1 MEAQLSRAPSTPDAS
16 GTPDT
21 GRESDGAEV
30 VGRRIAAALVDA
42 ALLFVLFVLLGLL
55 IGDAESGDGGGSVT
69 LDGAG
74 FLVFAG
80 LSLLYYFILE
90 GATGQTLGKRLLGIR
105 VQRVSGGNAGAGA
118 VGARTLLRIVDSLPF
133 LYLLGFIVMIAT
145 PRRQRIG
152 DLAAGT
158 TVARA

>member
-1 MEAQLSRAPSTPDAS
+1 MEAQLSRAPRTSDAS
-16 GTPDT
+16 ATADA
-21 GRESDGAEV
+21 GRESDAAEV
-30 VGRRIAAALVDA
+30 VGRRVGAGLVDA
-42 ALLFVLFVLLGLL
+42 ALLFLLFVLLGLL
-55 IGDAESGDGGGSVT
+55 IGDSESGDGGGSVT

-90 GATGQTLGKRLLGIR
+90 ATTGQTLGKRLLGIR
-105 VQRVSGGNAGAGA
+105 VRRVSGGSAGPGA
-118 VGARTLLRIVDSLPF
+118 VAARTVLRLVDSLPF